1 MLEEEIFNLL
11 VMRTEFLRLL
21 KIKQS
26 AEHNAAEKGSQVI
39 TGDVVRNEYKRKRK
53 PPYGFNGFGIKLFR
67 TESSP

>member
-39 TGDVVRNEYKRKRK
+39 TGDVV
-53 PPYGFNGFGIKLFR
+53 
-67 TESSP
+67 